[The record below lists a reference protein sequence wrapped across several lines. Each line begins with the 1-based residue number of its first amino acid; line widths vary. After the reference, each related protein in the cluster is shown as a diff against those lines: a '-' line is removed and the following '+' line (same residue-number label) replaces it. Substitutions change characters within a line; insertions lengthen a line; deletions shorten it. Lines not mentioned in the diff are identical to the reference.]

1 MKPPIAG
8 SIPARSIQFFLNQP
22 KNQMQIEPQELAQL
36 IAAAQPQK
44 TEGFAETNG
53 HPTGQ
58 HIVVL
63 DRGFVYVGDVT
74 CTNQYV
80 TITNAKNLRVWGT
93 SNGLGE
99 LRNGPLSG
107 TKLDTVG
114 EVIAPHKAVI
124 HFIPCKGF

>member
-1 MKPPIAG
+1 
-8 SIPARSIQFFLNQP
+8 
-22 KNQMQIEPQELAQL
+22 MQIELHEL
-36 IAAAQPQK
+36 IAAVSQTPAAK
-44 TEGFAETNG
+44 TTTP
-53 HPTGQ
+53 HPSGQ

-63 DRGFVYVGDVT
+63 DRGFVYVGDVS
-74 CTNQYV
+74 CTDSYV
-80 TITNAKNLRVWGT
+80 TITNAKNVRVWGT

-114 EVIAPHKAVI
+114 EVIAPHKSVI

>member
-1 MKPPIAG
+1 
-8 SIPARSIQFFLNQP
+8 
-22 KNQMQIEPQELAQL
+22 MQIELHEL
-36 IAAAQPQK
+36 IAAVSQTPVAK
-44 TEGFAETNG
+44 TATK

-58 HIVVL
+58 HLVVL
-63 DRGFVYVGDVT
+63 DRGFVYVGEVT
-74 CTNQYV
+74 CTDAYV
-80 TITNAKNLRVWGT
+80 IISNAKNIRVWGT

-99 LRNGPLSG
+99 LRDGPLSA